1 MIPTPH
7 LKSIAGLLA
16 LSFLAACGS
25 IQETRPNSAEQTAL
39 YDARFN
45 VLLGLDD
52 WALEGRLA
60 VNDGKDGG
68 SGHLDWHRQGE
79 ASNMS
84 FHGALGR
91 GAWRMQATPEV
102 AVLELADGEVF
113 RASSV
118 NALLEQQLGW
128 EVPVDALEWWVRG
141 LAVPGDQD
149 VRKLGEQ
156 GKLLA
161 LTQLGWVIEYG
172 KYLEVDGVTMPLKLT
187 ARQGSHTVKLAVR
200 KWSLSPGAGRD
211 E

>member
-1 MIPTPH
+1 LNHRPH
-7 LKSIAGLLA
+7 LKSTTGLLA
-16 LSFLAACGS
+16 FIFLAGCSG
-25 IQETRPNSAEQTAL
+25 IQATRPNSAEQAAL
-39 YDARFN
+39 YGARFN

-52 WALEGRLA
+52 WAFEGRLA

-68 SGHLDWHRQGE
+68 SGNLDWHRQGE

-84 FHGALGR
+84 FHGAFGR
-91 GAWRMQATPEV
+91 GAWRVQATPEG
-102 AVLELADGEVF
+102 AVLELADGAVY

-118 NALLEQQLGW
+118 EALLQQQLGW
-128 EVPVDALEWWVRG
+128 EVPFEALEWWVRG
-141 LAVPGDQD
+141 LAAPGDQD
-149 VRKLGEQ
+149 VRELGEQ

-172 KYLEVDGVTMPLKLT
+172 KYSDADGVLMPRKLT

-200 KWSLSPGAGRD
+200 EWNLGRSTGRS